1 MMRNFSK
8 ADKKKKQ
15 TRIQIEEN
23 LDNLSKE
30 LLSKLESAVQSS
42 LKDGYLSCLAAWR
55 IAKEA
60 NVSKIAVGKITD
72 RLGIRIANCQIGCFK
87 VDKTIHNNLAPNKID
102 NTIVT
107 TLETLEK
114 NHELTCAKVFDLAL
128 QQRLTPMAIA
138 DVANLRNWKI
148 HSCQLGCF

>member
-1 MMRNFSK
+1 MRDFSE

-15 TRIQIEEN
+15 TRIQVEEN
-23 LDNLSKE
+23 PGNLSRE
-30 LLSKLESAVQSS
+30 LLAHLEGEVKAS
-42 LKDGYLSCLAAWR
+42 LKDGYLSCPTAWR

-60 NVSKIAVGKITD
+60 NVPKIAIGKITD

-87 VDKTIHNNLAPNKID
+87 VDKTIHDNLAHKKID

-128 QQRLTPMAIA
+128 QQRFTPMAIA

>member
-1 MMRNFSK
+1 MRNFSE
-8 ADKKKKQ
+8 ADKQKKQ
-15 TRIQIEEN
+15 ARIQTEEN
-23 LDNLSKE
+23 PGNLSKE
-30 LLSKLESAVQSS
+30 LLLHLEDMVKAS
-42 LKDGYLSCLAAWR
+42 LKDGYLSCPTAWR

-60 NVSKIAVGKITD
+60 NVPKIAVGKITD

-87 VDKTIHNNLAPNKID
+87 VDKTIHDNLAHKKID

-128 QQRLTPMAIA
+128 QQKLTPMAIA

>member
-1 MMRNFSK
+1 MRDFNEV
-8 ADKKKKQ
+8 DQKKKRA
-15 TRIQIEEN
+15 RIQTEEN
-23 LDNLSKE
+23 PGNLSKE
-30 LLSKLESAVQSS
+30 LLSKLESSVQAS
-42 LKDGYLSCLAAWR
+42 LKDGFLSCPAAWR

-60 NVSKIAVGKITD
+60 NVHKIAVGKITD
-72 RLGIRIANCQIGCFK
+72 RLGIRITDCQIGCFK
-87 VDKTIHNNLAPNKID
+87 VDKTIHDNLTHKKID